1 MSTRA
6 KGSYNV
12 SGTLDP
18 ISGVT
23 LLLFSA
29 LFKDSCF
36 LFIVMKGDSLSACF
50 LSPESLFMSHL
61 TTLVVLIGINTGVD
75 GLTRMSSA

>member
-1 MSTRA
+1 MMSTCA

-18 ISGVT
+18 ISGVA
-23 LLLFSA
+23 LFSA

-36 LFIVMKGDSLSACF
+36 LFIFMKGDSLSAWF
-50 LSPESLFMSHL
+50 LSTESWFMSHF
-61 TTLVVLIGINTGVD
+61 TTLVVLTGINTAID
-75 GLTRMSSA
+75 GLARMSSV